1 MRVLVIGGAGYIG
14 SHMCKMLAE
23 QGHTVHVLD
32 NLSTGHKEACRF
44 GTLHIGDLS
53 DVSTLHHV
61 FNATKPEAVM
71 HFAGKSI
78 VAESI
83 RDPSQYYFTNF
94 VGTATLAD
102 YMSQQPGL
110 PLVFS
115 STAAIFGA
123 PQAERIGERH
133 PCNPINPYGASK
145 LAAERLLADYWGAY
159 GQSSVTF
166 RYFNAAGADTSGEL
180 GEAHEPETHLIP
192 KILDSVLQHAEPIS
206 INGTDYPTPDG
217 TCVRD
222 FVHVN
227 DICRAHL
234 LGLHHL
240 VKEPGAYAFNLGNG
254 SGYSVRQV
262 LAAAEQVVGKSIPHQ
277 ISGRRIGDPAVLVAD
292 ASFTHKVLGWKP
304 EISGLEEMIETAWR
318 WHRYRL
324 GRSPRTTHGKLL
336 DFAAPIARAGATVTI
351 LPTTQKQSLLA

>member
-83 RDPSQYYFTNF
+83 SDPSQYYFTNF

-123 PQAERIGERH
+123 PQTERIGERH

-145 LAAERLLADYWGAY
+145 LAAERLLADYWAAY

-166 RYFNAAGADTSGEL
+166 RYFNAAGADPSGEI

-192 KILDSVLQHAEPIS
+192 KILDSVLHQSEPIS
-206 INGTDYPTPDG
+206 VNGIDYSTSDG

-234 LGLHHL
+234 LGLNHL
-240 VKEPGAYAFNLGNG
+240 LRAPGVYAFNLGNG
-254 SGYSVRQV
+254 NGYSVKQV
-262 LAAAEQVVGKSIPHQ
+262 LSAAEQVVGKPIPHR
-277 ISGRRIGDPAVLVAD
+277 IGERRLGDPAVLVAD
-292 ASFTHKVLGWKP
+292 ASHTHAVLGWKP
-304 EISGLEEMIETAWR
+304 QLPGLEEMIETAWR
-318 WHRYRL
+318 WHKRRHGL
-324 GRSPRTTHGKLL
+324 QSGEHANVVRHNTICEQGGASRSVSVAPFKLVS
-336 DFAAPIARAGATVTI
+336 RVG
-351 LPTTQKQSLLA
+351 

>member
-123 PQAERIGERH
+123 PQTDRIGERH

-166 RYFNAAGADTSGEL
+166 RYFNAAGADPSGEI

-192 KILDSVLQHAEPIS
+192 KILDSVLYRTEPIA
-206 INGTDYPTPDG
+206 INGTDYPTVDG

-234 LGLHHL
+234 LGLNHL
-240 VKEPGAYAFNLGNG
+240 LREPGAYAFNLGNG

-262 LAAAEQVVGKSIPHQ
+262 LSAAENVIGKPIPHKVD
-277 ISGRRIGDPAVLVAD
+277 SRRLGDPAALVAD
-292 ASFTHKVLGWKP
+292 ASYTNAVLGWEP
-304 EISGLEEMIETAWR
+304 QLPTLEDMIETAWR
-318 WHRYRL
+318 WHKRKHAIASGEQPKVTRHSAIL
-324 GRSPRTTHGKLL
+324 DVVPAKPTNIAPLKLVV
-336 DFAAPIARAGATVTI
+336 RAV
-351 LPTTQKQSLLA
+351 

>member
-14 SHMCKMLAE
+14 SHMSKMLAE

-78 VAESI
+78 VSESI

-123 PQAERIGERH
+123 PQTERIGEQH

-166 RYFNAAGADTSGEL
+166 RYFNAAGADPSGEI

-192 KILDSVLQHAEPIS
+192 KILDSVLYQREPIVV
-206 INGTDYPTPDG
+206 NGTDYPTEDG
-217 TCVRD
+217 TCIRD

-234 LGLHHL
+234 LGLNHL
-240 VKEPGAYAFNLGNG
+240 LREPGAYTFNLGNG
-254 SGYSVRQV
+254 NGYSVKQV
-262 LAAAEQVVGKSIPHQ
+262 LAAAERVVGKKIPHK
-277 ISGRRIGDPAVLVAD
+277 IGARRLGDPTMLVAD
-292 ASFTHKVLGWKP
+292 ATHTQAFLGWKP
-304 EISGLEEMIETAWR
+304 ELPRLEEMIETAWR
-318 WHRYRL
+318 WHKRRHSAAHGEYSNVLRHPAISDISSI
-324 GRSPRTTHGKLL
+324 RS
-336 DFAAPIARAGATVTI
+336 AGTA
-351 LPTTQKQSLLA
+351 TQKLVSRVG

>member
-1 MRVLVIGGAGYIG
+1 MRILVIGGAGYIG
-14 SHMCKMLAE
+14 SHMCKMLA
-23 QGHTVHVLD
+23 QHGHVVTVLD
-32 NLSTGHKEACRF
+32 NLSTGSKDACRF
-44 GTLHIGDLS
+44 GALHVGDMG

-61 FNATKPEAVM
+61 FNATKPDAVM

-78 VAESI
+78 IAESI
-83 RDPSQYYFTNF
+83 SDPSQYYFTNF

-115 STAAIFGA
+115 STAAIFGV
-123 PQAERIGERH
+123 PQSERIGERH

-166 RYFNAAGADTSGEL
+166 RYFNAAGADPSGEI

-192 KILDSVLQHAEPIS
+192 KVLDSVLHKTEPIRV
-206 INGTDYPTPDG
+206 NGVDYPTPDG

-222 FVHVN
+222 YIHVN

-234 LGLHHL
+234 LGLNHL
-240 VKEPGAYAFNLGNG
+240 LREPGAYAFNLGNG
-254 SGYSVRQV
+254 SGYSVREV
-262 LAAAEQVVGKSIPHQ
+262 LAAAEEVVGRAIPYH
-277 ISGRRIGDPAVLVAD
+277 IAERRLGDPAILVAD
-292 ASFTHKVLGWKP
+292 AAHTRAVLGWQP
-304 EISGLEEMIETAWR
+304 QVPSLQEMIETAWR
-318 WHRYRL
+318 WHTRRH
-324 GRSPRTTHGKLL
+324 GTAGNSSGIHRIATAEAHATTRPAKLPA
-336 DFAAPIARAGATVTI
+336 FERI
-351 LPTTQKQSLLA
+351 SLTG

>member
-1 MRVLVIGGAGYIG
+1 MRVLLIGGAGYIG

-23 QGHTVHVLD
+23 HGHSVSVLD
-32 NLSTGHKEACRF
+32 NLSTGHKQACRF
-44 GTLHIGDLS
+44 GTLHVGDMG

-83 RDPSQYYFTNF
+83 RDPSRYYFTNF

-102 YMSQQPGL
+102 YMCQQPGL

-115 STAAIFGA
+115 STAAIFGM
-123 PQAERIGERH
+123 PQSERIGERH

-145 LAAERLLADYWGAY
+145 LAAERLLADYWAAY
-159 GQSSVTF
+159 GQSSVSF
-166 RYFNAAGADTSGEL
+166 RYFNAAGADPSAEI

-192 KILDSVLQHAEPIS
+192 KLLDSVLQHAEPIS
-206 INGTDYPTPDG
+206 INGSDYPTPDG

-222 FVHVN
+222 YIHVN

-234 LGLHHL
+234 LGLNHVL
-240 VKEPGAYAFNLGNG
+240 RQPGAHAFNLGNG
-254 SGYSVRQV
+254 SGYSVLEV
-262 LAAAEQVVGKSIPHQ
+262 LAAAEAVVGKKIPHR
-277 ISGRRIGDPAVLVAD
+277 IAERRSGDPAVLVAD
-292 ASFTHKVLGWKP
+292 ASHAQAVLGWQP
-304 EISGLEEMIETAWR
+304 QMPALTEMIETAWR
-318 WHRYRL
+318 WHSRR
-324 GRSPRTTHGKLL
+324 HGVAAQPSAGGCNSMAAEPNLL
-336 DFAAPIARAGATVTI
+336 TSAPKVLTFNCNMQVGN
-351 LPTTQKQSLLA
+351 